1 MKNLIVSLAV
11 VVTAGFTPALAHGS
25 DNDPRAEKTFAKQ
38 FAGAENVKW
47 AKLDDGYLRVT
58 FVLNGIGA
66 ETYFDADAEVVGTV
80 RNLFYNQLP
89 LSVVQ
94 TVSNKFGEASIIEIK
109 EVTNSDGT
117 SYRIAL
123 EQKNKKYRIRVNS
136 IGEITEL
143 EKEKIK
149 K

>member
-11 VVTAGFTPALAHGS
+11 LVTAGFTPALAHTS
-25 DNDPRAEKTFAKQ
+25 DNDPRAEKIFAKQ
-38 FAGAENVKW
+38 FTGAQNVKW
-47 AKLDDGYLRVT
+47 TRLDDGYLRVT

-66 ETYFDADAEVVGTV
+66 ETFFDADAEVVGTV
-80 RNLFYNQLP
+80 RSLFYNQLP

-94 TVSNKFGEASIIEIK
+94 TVNNRFGEASIIEIK

-117 SYRIAL
+117 GYRITL
-123 EQKNKKYRIRVNS
+123 EQNNKKYRIRVNS